1 MNYPNAPADG
11 LASSGICTRCQQ
23 DLILVG
29 DALGCPV
36 CGEHVLVSTLHAAI
50 RLKIPSSRLG
60 TRSPGAAVG
69 SPARTTNRSQ
79 VTRSAAGAVTAPP
92 RPTKPSSNFTELWK
106 RLRKNGT

>member
-11 LASSGICTRCQQ
+11 LSASGICTRCQQ

-60 TRSPGAAVG
+60 SRSPGAAVG
-69 SPARTTNRSQ
+69 STPRTTNGSQ
-79 VTRSAAGAVTAPP
+79 VARNVVGAVVTPP

-106 RLRKNGT
+106 RLRKDGS